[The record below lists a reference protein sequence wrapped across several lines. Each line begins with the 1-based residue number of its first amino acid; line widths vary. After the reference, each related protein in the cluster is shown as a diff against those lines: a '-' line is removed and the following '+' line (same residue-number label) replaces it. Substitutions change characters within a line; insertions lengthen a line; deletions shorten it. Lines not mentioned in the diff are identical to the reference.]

1 MNRLRGN
8 PREMSAL
15 LPDLLG
21 QIWGKVW
28 KRPRLCPARAEVFL
42 GSHKGTR
49 SWLSGGLNAAEGAVI
64 PAARVYFGFPE
75 GLPYVRDT
83 HRARSGSPDRSPC
96 RSGRAEEGTRR
107 DSLEQNHQ
115 AAWGPCA
122 VRFRDPTELR
132 WEAAGGGSRT
142 PYRPPD
148 PPTGASPRPLQGTWK
163 GRGAGGRED

>member
-83 HRARSGSPDRSPC
+83 HRASPTLQVFPEPWNLPPRSCPGAWQVFASMSQASSP
-96 RSGRAEEGTRR
+96 
-107 DSLEQNHQ
+107 
-115 AAWGPCA
+115 
-122 VRFRDPTELR
+122 
-132 WEAAGGGSRT
+132 T
-142 PYRPPD
+142 PE
-148 PPTGASPRPLQGTWK
+148 TKNS
-163 GRGAGGRED
+163 